1 MKNKKLKLAA
11 VALLSMITL
20 AGCSGGKDIVTMK
33 GGKITDT
40 QFFDELKKS
49 STSSETLVNMIIQ
62 KITLDDYGSKVD
74 QKEIDKQ
81 YSTYEKQNG
90 GKKSF
95 EALLKQNNMTA
106 KQFKDNIKQSLAFQ
120 EMLKSHIK
128 VTDADLKETWKTYHP
143 QVETQIMSFD
153 SKENAEKAL
162 KKVNDGDDFDKVA
175 KSDSQ
180 DTVTKEDGGKVKF
193 DSTATTDPAGVTVP
207 TEVKEAAYKLEDGK
221 VSDLITVQNQQT
233 GTDVYYIVKM
243 VKNKQKGNDYKP
255 YEKELKDIF
264 EQTKISDPTFQQE
277 VIGKELEKANVNIK
291 DNQYKNILTPYLP
304 QKETKTSDSKI
315 SDSKTSKSSDSKTSK
330 SSDSKSTESS
340 KEETT
345 ESTK

>member
-1 MKNKKLKLAA
+1 MKNKKFKLAA
-11 VALLSMITL
+11 VALLSMVTL

-49 STSSETLVNMIIQ
+49 ATSSETLVNMIIQ
-62 KITLDDYGSKVD
+62 KITLDDYGKKVD

-81 YSTYEKQNG
+81 YAAYEEQNG
-90 GKKSF
+90 GKKQF
-95 EALLKQNNMTA
+95 EALLKQNNMDA
-106 KQFKDNIKQSLAFQ
+106 KQFKENIKQSLAFK

-128 VTDADLKETWKTYHP
+128 ITDADLKETWKTYHP

-153 SKENAEKAL
+153 SKEDAEKAL
-162 KKVNDGDDFDKVA
+162 KKVNDGEDFAKIA
-175 KSDSQ
+175 KSDSH
-180 DTVTKEDGGKVKF
+180 DTTTKEDGGKVKF
-193 DSTATTDPAGVTVP
+193 DSTATTEPAGVTVP
-207 TEVKEAAYKLEDGK
+207 AEVKEAAYKLEDGK

-233 GTDVYYIVKM
+233 GADVYYIVKM

-255 YEKELKDIF
+255 YEKELKEIF
-264 EQTKISDPTFQQE
+264 EQTKMADATFQQE
-277 VIGKELEKANVNIK
+277 VIGEELDKANVKIK
-291 DNQYKNILTPYLP
+291 DNQYKDILTPYLP
-304 QKETKTSDSKI
+304 QKEVKTSDSK
-315 SDSKTSKSSDSKTSK
+315 T
-330 SSDSKSTESS
+330 SDSKSKSSSSSETKSTDSS

>member
-1 MKNKKLKLAA
+1 MKNKKFKLAA

-33 GGKITDT
+33 GGKITDS

-62 KITLDDYGSKVD
+62 KITLDDYGNKVD

-81 YSTYEKQNG
+81 YASYEKQNG
-90 GKKSF
+90 GKKPF

-106 KQFKDNIKQSLAFQ
+106 KQFKENIKQSLAFT

-153 SKENAEKAL
+153 SKEDAEKAL
-162 KKVNDGDDFDKVA
+162 KKVNDGEDFTKVA
-175 KSDSQ
+175 KSDSH
-180 DTVTKEDGGKVKF
+180 DTTTKEDGGKVKF
-193 DSTATTDPAGVTVP
+193 DSTTTTEPAGVTVP
-207 TEVKEAAYKLEDGK
+207 NEVKEAAYKLDNGK

-233 GTDVYYIVKM
+233 GADVYYIVKM

-255 YEKELKDIF
+255 YEKELKEIF
-264 EQTKISDPTFQQE
+264 EQTKIADATFQQE
-277 VIGKELEKANVNIK
+277 VIGKELDKANVKIK
-291 DNQYKNILTPYLP
+291 DSQYKDILTPYLP
-304 QKETKTSDSKI
+304 QKETKTSESKT
-315 SDSKTSKSSDSKTSK
+315 SDSKESKSSKT
-330 SSDSKSTESS
+330 KSTDSS
-340 KEETT
+340 KKETT